1 MFEHSKKLEDFNKV
15 LGTIK
20 NLTELKNTI
29 NEILNT
35 PEGIKNRL
43 DDMEEWICELEA
55 E

>member
-1 MFEHSKKLEDFNKV
+1 M
-15 LGTIK
+15 LGNIK
-20 NLTELKNTI
+20 ELTELKNKI

-43 DDMEEWICELEA
+43 DDKEEWISKLEA